1 MAKRELIQGFKY
13 TYGNKLF
20 RTLGLNNF
28 MILPIADKDIKIGC
42 ILVDYFGKNNL
53 ISEEEVEVNS
63 LLLMNLLTR
72 IKTHLRVLF
81 ILMQKISVISKLI

>member
-1 MAKRELIQGFKY
+1 
-13 TYGNKLF
+13 
-20 RTLGLNNF
+20 

-72 IKTHLRVLF
+72 IKKYYSRR
-81 ILMQKISVISKLI
+81 K